1 MGMRPDDF
9 DDITPARFIYAWLG
23 WMEREESRM
32 RQAWERERWAVW
44 ILTSIQMER
53 KDRQPMTQMFPLQ
66 WESATVAE
74 PVELSMAERVDRVNK
89 ILKTIED
96 ET

>member
-1 MGMRPDDF
+1 MGLRPCDF
-9 DDITPARFIYAWLG
+9 EQLTPAEFIYTWLG
-23 WMEREESRM
+23 WQGQQENLL

-53 KDRQPMTQMFPLQ
+53 KDRQPMTQMFPLP
-66 WESATVAE
+66 WENQPSE
-74 PVELSMAERVDRVNK
+74 PVELSMAERVERVNN
-89 ILKTIED
+89 ILKTIEN

>member
-1 MGMRPDDF
+1 MGLRPCDF
-9 DDITPARFIYAWLG
+9 EQLTPAEFIYAWLG
-23 WMEREESRM
+23 WQGQQENLL

-53 KDRQPMTQMFPLQ
+53 KDRQPMTQMFPLP
-66 WESATVAE
+66 WENQISE
-74 PVELSMAERVDRVNK
+74 PVELSMAERVERVNN
-89 ILKTIED
+89 ILKTIEN